1 MAEELCGFLVESHS
15 KKLIKGVEY
24 FFSVYIMHI

>member
-1 MAEELCGFLVESHS
+1 MAEELCGFLVGSHS

-24 FFSVYIMHI
+24 FFSVYIMCI